1 MAEEGRGAEAA
12 IADHCRRD
20 ALSDAA
26 LYEREPFFR
35 RPSEHEIPVRVDVH
49 EPRCPDSA
57 TRIDRVH
64 VLRANGVGVIWA
76 ERNDSPVLDPDVA
89 RPLRRTGPVD
99 DPSVSDDGDSINA
112 HEEDRCLTI
121 FCP

>member
-1 MAEEGRGAEAA
+1 MAEEGRGAEAT
-12 IADHCRRD
+12 IADHFRRD

-26 LYEREPFFR
+26 QEEREPFLG
-35 RPSEHEIPVRVDVH
+35 RPSEHEIAVRVDVH
-49 EPRCPDSA
+49 ETGCYDS
-57 TRIDRVH
+57 TGSLDHMLRVDEG
-64 VLRANGVGVIWA
+64 LRV
-76 ERNDSPVLDPDVA
+76 ERDDAPVLDSDVA

-99 DPSVSDDGDSINA
+99 DPSVSDNGVDA